1 MAVAISKAPGLNE
14 EQAISDLRESGFEA
28 EAKDYAPGKTEPHA
42 HDYAV
47 SLFIVEGEFRLHEVD
62 TGIVYSCMP
71 GDRVVVD
78 AGTPHAEEHGPLRMV
93 VGRRH

>member
-1 MAVAISKAPGLNE
+1 MAIEIAKDPALGE
-14 EQAISDLRESGFEA
+14 EQAIERMRAGGFEA
-28 EAKDYAPGKTEPHA
+28 AAKDYAPGRTEPHA

-47 SLFIVEGEFRLHEVD
+47 SLYILEGEFRLHEVD
-62 TGIVYSCMP
+62 TGIVHSCMP

-78 AGTPHAEEHGPLRMV
+78 AGTPHAEEHGALRMV